1 MTSSQDDNHVKV
13 VVALEKDED
22 DYPPADY
29 ENLWAVPVGEGLFQ
43 IDNIPFFAQSIAL
56 RDIVAA
62 SPEEGLLRFKEVVQP
77 SGHSTVRLILYDE
90 AEVPKV
96 LERFKQLGCESER
109 SHIPGLIAFDVPPSV
124 SWAVIQK
131 ELEAGHAQ
139 ERWDYEEACLGQLD
153 EGNALKK

>member
-1 MTSSQDDNHVKV
+1 VKV
-13 VVALEKDED
+13 VVPLEKDED

-29 ENLWAVPVGEGLFQ
+29 ENLWAVPVGEGLFR

-56 RDIVAA
+56 GDIVAA

-96 LERFKQLGCESER
+96 LEHFKQLGCDSER
-109 SHIPGLIAFDVPPSV
+109 SHIPGLIAIDVPPSI
-124 SWAVIQK
+124 SWASIQW
-131 ELEAGHAQ
+131 ELETGHSQ

-153 EGNALKK
+153 KA

>member
-1 MTSSQDDNHVKV
+1 VKV

-29 ENLWAVPVGEGLFQ
+29 ENLWAVPVGQGLFR

-56 RDIVAA
+56 GDIVAA
-62 SPEEGLLRFKEVVQP
+62 SPEEGFLHFKEVVQP
-77 SGHSTVRLILYDE
+77 SGHSTVRLIIYDK

-96 LERFKQLGCESER
+96 IEHFKQLGCESEG

-124 SWAVIQK
+124 SWTVIQR
-131 ELEAGHAQ
+131 ELEAGHMQ
-139 ERWDYEEACLGQLD
+139 ERWDYEEACLGHLNGD
-153 EGNALKK
+153 E